1 MRKIWIVLVVLIL
14 ASCYQNKNLNPRSF
28 NSIDYSLFAGG
39 KVFCHKF
46 NKDGIG
52 SFYRCDGFRS
62 RRFYFDMTLKSDQ
75 LDSISNM
82 TYKIINSKLDTL
94 YVCDSDAFSSECIVI
109 KTIDKTYRYFIWGQC
124 SLYVPLPEIKDLY
137 DLMGY
142 IDEIAVKYEEKLK
155 DKFYFESYVTFLL
168 PPPPP
173 PPPDGSAPEE
183 TWYEKMRP

>member
-1 MRKIWIVLVVLIL
+1 
-14 ASCYQNKNLNPRSF
+14 
-28 NSIDYSLFAGG
+28 
-39 KVFCHKF
+39 
-46 NKDGIG
+46 
-52 SFYRCDGFRS
+52 
-62 RRFYFDMTLKSDQ
+62 
-75 LDSISNM
+75 
-82 TYKIINSKLDTL
+82 
-94 YVCDSDAFSSECIVI
+94 
-109 KTIDKTYRYFIWGQC
+109 
-124 SLYVPLPEIKDLY
+124 VPLPEIKDLY